1 MPVTID
7 ARRAISTTVLILI
20 ALTPFFNIGE
30 ICRLMLGK
38 NIWGEPIF
46 TPVYVKLI
54 KDLGFLII
62 LILCAFNLRKL
73 GKDEFR
79 IFISSFIPLSLLTA
93 VLFFLSC
100 KTSLFQGLVGLRWIS
115 PVFLAVFL
123 IGSVDES
130 LMRKMARITAV
141 VFLISLAVQ
150 IWEQFI
156 MIPVPAS
163 VKDLRGFFN
172 YHRSYDLRLNSGLF
186 FMYHNAALFACAVF
200 FLNYFY
206 AAKTKLRILTLCLIP
221 VHVLLNCSGTL
232 PPVYILAGYVALVKG
247 RIGKMSVAIFIV
259 LCTCLMFA
267 LPYLASRPGIMN
279 NLTMGRAKPFIEFI
293 RKAKPFS
300 SRFGGGTNAMTL
312 YWQKFGGTDKGAILD
327 STVNAVVVNMGLVGF
342 FLAISAY
349 LVWLFFVFRSG
360 RPDAVVFTL
369 IYSIFSLTV
378 PITEAFPGNLIF
390 AVGIAY
396 FVPIIFLRNKRVT
409 PIYS

>member
-1 MPVTID
+1 MGMNLFSTK
-7 ARRAISTTVLILI
+7 RAIGTTILMLL

-30 ICRLMLGK
+30 ICGLMLGK
-38 NIWGEPIF
+38 NVWGEPIF
-46 TPVYVKLI
+46 TPVYVKLM

-62 LILCAFNLRKL
+62 LILGACNLKKL

-93 VLFFLSC
+93 ILFFLSC

-115 PVFLAVFL
+115 PVFLAIFL
-123 IGSVDES
+123 IGSVDEN
-130 LMRKMARITAV
+130 LMRKMAKITAV
-141 VFLISLAVQ
+141 VFMISLAVQ

-156 MIPVPAS
+156 MTPVPAS

-221 VHVLLNCSGTL
+221 IHVLLSCSGTL
-232 PPVYILAGYVALVKG
+232 LPTYILANYVAFIKG
-247 RIGKMSVAIFIV
+247 RIGKISMAVFII
-259 LCTCLMFA
+259 LCAGLLFA
-267 LPYLASRPGIMN
+267 LPYLVSRIGIMG
-279 NLTMGRAKPFIEFI
+279 NLIGGRAKPFIEFFHN
-293 RKAKPFS
+293 AKPFS
-300 SRFGGGTNAMTL
+300 TRFGGGTNAMAL
-312 YWQKFGGTDKGAILD
+312 YWQKFGGSDKGAVLD
-327 STVNAVVVNMGLVGF
+327 STVNAVVVNMGLIGL

-349 LVWLFFVFRSG
+349 IIWLFFVLRSG
-360 RPDAVVFTL
+360 RPDAMVFTL
-369 IYSIFSLTV
+369 IYSLFSLTIPV
-378 PITEAFPGNLIF
+378 TEAFPGNLIL

-396 FVPIIFLRNKRVT
+396 FAPIIFRKKEKCVVA
-409 PIYS
+409 